1 MVYDDRPIYRG
12 IPVTG
17 VVLIIFAGA
26 ELRFNFLARH
36 ASRHMLN
43 LE

>member
-26 ELRFNFLARH
+26 ELRFNFLVRH